1 MKNRPVNH
9 PITLAPPPSA
19 GPCACEVRVLPP
31 DLIFY
36 PFLLVLLASVKE
48 TNKMNFTVSFC
59 LLFCGYQKLKT
70 NQGQLHLVSGG
81 QRWSMWHVKAQMFL
95 LYIQLKNFNLHSPV
109 PKQSKKKNASFIT
122 LLFTCIVLS

>member
-81 QRWSMWHVKAQMFL
+81 QRWSMWHVKLYVWPTQSFTTCTIGFTRNGSRKELHPRL
-95 LYIQLKNFNLHSPV
+95 LS
-109 PKQSKKKNASFIT
+109 S
-122 LLFTCIVLS
+122 